1 MNVNT
6 KYFHASVLILIVSAG
21 VAVRIGLSYSSLCG
35 RGPIEDPDGYLALA
49 ESLVSGR
56 GFSWEGRPTAYRPPL
71 YPLALTPIVALGIDR
86 AGSGILA
93 LHAALGAGTIAL
105 IYQASIRFGLS
116 IRRALCASTIV
127 AFDPVLIAQSRAVMT
142 ETLAAFL
149 VALALFL
156 VGGRDRRDD
165 PDQIKYDDKNIV
177 GGGSRRFWG
186 ALWGGIALG
195 LGTMCRPS
203 LAAVAPIAAVLG
215 LITNGS
221 RVRDRAAW
229 GLALCAG
236 MIVPLVPWGVRNLRA
251 IGSPVLLTTHG
262 GYTLSLANNPY
273 YYQDVLNKKTE
284 AVWGGSGQTRYWAW
298 VRETTSGLGEVEGD
312 RLLRDEAIRF
322 ARSRPFDFARA
333 SVARL
338 GRFWGIA
345 PSSLVYSR
353 GRRLATAGWT
363 IPLFAALVWGLF
375 RREARRRPLILAVA
389 VLIALSLIHA
399 VYWTD
404 LRMRAPA
411 VPAIAVIA
419 ACASTRR
426 SSSSVLIE
434 RGLQDQSEKI
444 SEDHAVQT
452 RGIR

>member
-1 MNVNT
+1 MNT
-6 KYFHASVLILIVSAG
+6 KYFHAYILILIILAG
-21 VAVRIGLSYSSLCG
+21 AAVRIGLSSSSLCG
-35 RGPIEDPDGYLALA
+35 RGAIEDPDGYLALA
-49 ESLVSGR
+49 ESVVSGR

-71 YPLALTPIVALGIDR
+71 YPLVLAPIVALGIDR
-86 AGSGILA
+86 VGYGILA

-105 IYQASIRFGLS
+105 IYLGSIRFGLS
-116 IRRALCASTIV
+116 NRRALCASAIV

-149 VALALFL
+149 VAAALYL
-156 VGGRDRRDD
+156 VGGRDLRGGSN
-165 PDQIKYDDKNIV
+165 QHEYVDKNNSCR
-177 GGGSRRFWG
+177 GLRRLLAAF
-186 ALWGGIALG
+186 WGGIAFG

-203 LAAVAPIAAVLG
+203 LAAVAPVAAILG
-215 LITNGS
+215 LISNGS
-221 RVRDRAAW
+221 RLRHRAAW

-236 MIVPLVPWGVRNLRA
+236 MFVPLVPWSVRNLKA
-251 IGSPVLLTTHG
+251 VGAPVFLTTHG

-273 YYQDVLNKKTE
+273 YYQDVLNQKTE
-284 AVWGGSGQTRYWAW
+284 AVWGGSGQMRYWAW
-298 VRETTSGLGEVEGD
+298 VRETTAGLGEVDGD
-312 RLLRDEAIRF
+312 RVLRDEALRF
-322 ARSRPFDFARA
+322 ARSRPADFARA

-345 PSSLVYSR
+345 PSALVYSR
-353 GRRLATAGWT
+353 GRRLLTAVWT
-363 IPLFAALVWGLF
+363 IPLFVALVWGLLGAVVW
-375 RREARRRPLILAVA
+375 RRSLVLAVA

-404 LRMRAPA
+404 LRMRSPA